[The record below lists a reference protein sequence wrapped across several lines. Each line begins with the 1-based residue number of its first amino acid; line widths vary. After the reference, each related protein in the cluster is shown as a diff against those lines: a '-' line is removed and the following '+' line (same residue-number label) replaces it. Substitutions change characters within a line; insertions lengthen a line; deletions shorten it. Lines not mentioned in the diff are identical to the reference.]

1 MNDVLTRMFFCLLAA
16 NQVKHQKRMNQLEMT
31 SGGSV
36 AAVAD
41 RVRYI
46 FGMISNPDM
55 DFHSI
60 FNSICIFNSIG
71 ETFEIF
77 QRPLEINARRQGSS
91 ERNFFNNSQIW
102 NVCFALTPDHRA
114 NEHFVLGKLFLRV
127 KTSRSS
133 KLSLHKNKS
142 LFRALVNIELCL
154 RNVYHSENVC
164 KMNYVWRKF
173 THRTHAFMKRR
184 LTVGWTD
191 G

>member
-1 MNDVLTRMFFCLLAA
+1 
-16 NQVKHQKRMNQLEMT
+16 MT

-36 AAVAD
+36 AAASD
-41 RVRYI
+41 RLRYI
-46 FGMISNPDM
+46 FGMTSTPTWISIL
-55 DFHSI
+55 FLIRFVFLIRFAKHSK
-60 FNSICIFNSIG
+60 
-71 ETFEIF
+71 IF

-91 ERNFFNNSQIW
+91 ERMIFNNLQIR
-102 NVCFALTPDHRA
+102 NVCSELSWPPRIH
-114 NEHFVLGKLFLRV
+114 NEHFVLGKLFSRV
-127 KTSRSS
+127 KTRRSS

-173 THRTHAFMKRR
+173 AQRTHAFLKRR

>member
-1 MNDVLTRMFFCLLAA
+1 MRLSLIEFATFLVWLPTPTWISILFLIRFVFIIRLAKHSKFFNDRSRLM
-16 NQVKHQKRMNQLEMT
+16 H
-31 SGGSV
+31 
-36 AAVAD
+36 AD
-41 RVRYI
+41 RVLQSKI
-46 FGMISNPDM
+46 FSD
-55 DFHSI
+55 
-60 FNSICIFNSIG
+60 
-71 ETFEIF
+71 
-77 QRPLEINARRQGSS
+77 
-91 ERNFFNNSQIW
+91 FFNNSQIW

-173 THRTHAFMKRR
+173 TQRTHAFMKRR